1 MRHLVRFSILGLSVA
16 LLAAP
21 AGAQYG
27 GGGGYY
33 GGYTHDPSLDV
44 PPVAPGVAS
53 LVVRYGGAL
62 QLSQK
67 QLDVIE
73 AVRQRQD
80 SASAPWLRKLD
91 SLRDG
96 PRPVNPLDLS
106 QEQREQVAA
115 QRAAIKAAVDALHTV
130 DAEARTKVMGVLTPD
145 QQAKAGQLE
154 HDAQELARA
163 RSQDQRPYQR
173 DSYGGNGRR
182 RGGEQLILT
191 PGA

>member
-1 MRHLVRFSILGLSVA
+1 MRHLVRFAILGLSIA

-21 AGAQYG
+21 AGAQYTTG
-27 GGGGYY
+27 GGSY
-33 GGYTHDPSLDV
+33 GAYSHDPSLDV
-44 PPVAPGVAS
+44 PAVAPGVAS

-67 QLDVIE
+67 QLDAIE

-80 SASAPWLRKLD
+80 SANTPWLRKLD
-91 SLRDG
+91 SLRNG

-115 QRAAIKAAVDALHTV
+115 QRAAIKAALDAMHTV
-130 DAEARTKVMGVLTPD
+130 NADARSRVMGVLTPD
-145 QQAKAGQLE
+145 QQAKADRLE
-154 HDAQELARA
+154 HDAQEIARA
-163 RSQDQRPYQR
+163 RGQDQPSYQR
-173 DSYGGNGRR
+173 DGYGRR
-182 RGGEQLILT
+182 RGDQQLKLA